1 MKNFLKR
8 NRTVLVFTLA
18 GIAAGFL
25 YWHFIGCSSGSCPVT
40 SEWHMS
46 TAFGGI
52 FGYLLGDIVKDAAG
66 GGNSKN
72 AK

>member
-1 MKNFLKR
+1 MRNFLKR
-8 NRTVLVFTLA
+8 NRTILTFTLA

-25 YWHFIGCSSGSCPVT
+25 YWHFIGCSSGSCPIT

-46 TAFGGI
+46 TFFGGI
-52 FGYLLGDIVKDAAG
+52 FGYLLGDILNDPAG
-66 GGNSKN
+66 DGNSKN